1 MLLCPK
7 RGFNMG
13 KWLMQSQSLI
23 IVVMM
28 IIGIAVHRRRSLHV
42 KIMGSI
48 IFWDILLILQVELGR
63 KAIMKASKALTN
75 PAILNIHVSI
85 AVSTVLLYI
94 VMILTGRKV
103 LAGNTDILPQHRRI
117 GYTTFVMRLL
127 TFATSF
133 WAVVPDEGV

>member
-1 MLLCPK
+1 
-7 RGFNMG
+7 MG

-23 IVVMM
+23 IVILM
-28 IIGIAVHRRRSLHV
+28 IVGIVVHRRRSLHV
-42 KIMGSI
+42 KIMSSLI
-48 IFWDILLILQVELGR
+48 VWDILLILQVELGR

-75 PAILNIHVSI
+75 PALLNIHVSI

-103 LAGNTDILPQHRRI
+103 LAGNNDILPHHRRI